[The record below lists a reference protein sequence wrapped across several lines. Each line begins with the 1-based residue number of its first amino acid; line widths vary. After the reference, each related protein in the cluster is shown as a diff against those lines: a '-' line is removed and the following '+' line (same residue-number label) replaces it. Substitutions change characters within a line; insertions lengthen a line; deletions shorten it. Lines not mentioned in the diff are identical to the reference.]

1 MAGLEKANVEMEGIM
16 ANGDSLILGVLGNTA
31 TSMTRLAGSIDGNF
45 VFRVDQQD
53 PVNAAEAI
61 MALGGPGR
69 GAVVGFGGAS
79 TSDKG
84 GVGVT
89 GQGGSGIPSDLGGVG
104 VIGSGGGPNDD
115 RGDGVWGVTNS
126 PGHAAVFGFNF
137 GLGPAVR
144 GYSAAVNPNPG
155 QRPIPTGNGVGI
167 EGKSGGGKGVHGA
180 ASANGGIGVLAE
192 HTGSGRGLAV
202 KGRACFSS
210 CASDTIVA
218 GGTSKTV
225 NNPAV
230 TANSHIA
237 VMLAADPGSAQ
248 VLWVQRQAG
257 SFTLHL
263 TRSVSNATTFT
274 YLIVE
279 PFS

>member
-1 MAGLEKANVEMEGIM
+1 MEGIM
-16 ANGDSLILGVLGNTA
+16 ADGDSLILGVLSNSA
-31 TSMTRLAGSIDGNF
+31 TSTTRLAASVDGNF

-53 PVNAAEAI
+53 QVNAAEAI
-61 MALGGPGR
+61 MALGGAGR

-104 VIGSGGGPNDD
+104 VIGSGGGPNHN
-115 RGDGVWGVTNS
+115 RGDGIWGVTNS
-126 PGHAAVFGFNF
+126 AGHAGVFGFNF

-144 GYSAAVNPNPG
+144 GYSAAVNPSPG
-155 QRPIPTGNGVGI
+155 QRPVPTGNGVGI
-167 EGKSGGGKGVHGA
+167 EGKSGGGKGVHGS

-192 HTGSGRGLAV
+192 HTGGGRGVAV
-202 KGRACFSS
+202 TGRAAFSS
-210 CASDTIVA
+210 CGSDTIAA

-237 VMLAADPGSAQ
+237 VTLAADPGSAQ
-248 VLWVQRQAG
+248 VLWVQHQAG

-263 TRSVSNATTFT
+263 TRSVNNTTRFT